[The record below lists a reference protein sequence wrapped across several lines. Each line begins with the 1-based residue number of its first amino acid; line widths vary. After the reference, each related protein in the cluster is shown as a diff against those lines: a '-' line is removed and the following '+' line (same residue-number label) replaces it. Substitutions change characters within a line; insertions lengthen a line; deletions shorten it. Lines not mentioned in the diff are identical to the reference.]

1 MQITQTTL
9 PIGIFIKRRYIV
21 LDLLSK
27 SNSGAVYLVED
38 QHVKN
43 KNYALFALKEVTN
56 PSKHKLKQIAVEGMS
71 LRLLYHQALPKV
83 YTVISMGEQQ
93 RVYIPLD
100 YIEGPNLEILRL
112 RQPEKRFSLP
122 LAMAIM
128 EPVMEAVT
136 YLHSQRSLINLSP
149 IIHQDIKPANIII
162 SRGFPRKR
170 TDKVVLV
177 GFGIGKKYN
186 LNSINRVNHHSPTSY
201 EAPEQYTGEITTR
214 SDIYGLGATFYS
226 LLTGIVPTDALSRE
240 SKSSDSLKSVNQLVP
255 GISTLVAESIDRA
268 MSLNCNDRFPTV
280 NEFHLAL
287 KADPAWQQSRK
298 LNLPRELNLAL
309 KGDSSPQ
316 LSLEYSLALSTEE
329 QLPYSEGAGA
339 TSEDQQV
346 LDVASTTL
354 IDQQLIASNNAPSDT
369 IQQAAVPDVTP
380 LIPIEQQ
387 VIVHE
392 VDFSTASQPGADTLE
407 KETAASLPIA
417 SSLEGQLLTE
427 AEVGIPDILDQ
438 LSTEPIV
445 AVSGTLDQQPE
456 VEVPDILDQL
466 STEPIIAISGTLDQQ
481 PLESVNA
488 SLPLDDQQL
497 SVGALQGIELLTPD
511 SVSPPQTSHYDYSPR
526 WPHVDIEMS
535 FSQSGCEWFV
545 KTQEQQ
551 NNNRK
556 ATT

>member
-1 MQITQTTL
+1 MQSVQTTL

-93 RVYIPLD
+93 KVYIPLD
-100 YIEGPNLEILRL
+100 YIEGPNLERLRL
-112 RQPEKRFSLP
+112 QQPEKRFSLP
-122 LAMAIM
+122 LVMAIM

-136 YLHSQRSLINLSP
+136 YLHSQRSLVNLAP

-162 SRGFPRKR
+162 SNRGFPRKR

-186 LNSINRVNHHSPTSY
+186 LNSNGANHYSPTSY
-201 EAPEQYTGEITTR
+201 EAPEQYSGEITTR
-214 SDIYGLGATFYS
+214 SDIYALGATFYS
-226 LLTGIVPTDALSRE
+226 LLTGIDPTDALSRE
-240 SKSSDSLKSVNQLVP
+240 SKRSDPLKSVNQLVP
-255 GISTLVAESIDRA
+255 GVSTLVSESISRA
-268 MSLNCNDRFPTV
+268 MSLSCNDRFPTV

-316 LSLEYSLALSTEE
+316 LSLKYSPALSTEE
-329 QLPYSEGAGA
+329 QFPSSEGAGA

-346 LDVASTTL
+346 LDVASSTL

-392 VDFSTASQPGADTLE
+392 VDFSTASQPRADTLE

-417 SSLEGQLLTE
+417 SSL
-427 AEVGIPDILDQ
+427 
-438 LSTEPIV
+438 
-445 AVSGTLDQQPE
+445 
-456 VEVPDILDQL
+456 
-466 STEPIIAISGTLDQQ
+466 
-481 PLESVNA
+481 
-488 SLPLDDQQL
+488 
-497 SVGALQGIELLTPD
+497 
-511 SVSPPQTSHYDYSPR
+511 
-526 WPHVDIEMS
+526 
-535 FSQSGCEWFV
+535 
-545 KTQEQQ
+545 
-551 NNNRK
+551 
-556 ATT
+556 